1 MAPRIPQMLDLAS
14 HKRRFSSSSSPAA
27 AAAVSI
33 VKKEKKKSPDP
44 QGDSMQKEAT
54 PQDFHLFSLFFLHY
68 ITCIKS

>member
-14 HKRRFSSSSSPAA
+14 HKRRSSSSSPAA

-33 VKKEKKKSPDP
+33 VKKEKKKSSDP

-54 PQDFHLFSLFFLHY
+54 PQDFHLFSLFFFY
-68 ITCIKS
+68 II